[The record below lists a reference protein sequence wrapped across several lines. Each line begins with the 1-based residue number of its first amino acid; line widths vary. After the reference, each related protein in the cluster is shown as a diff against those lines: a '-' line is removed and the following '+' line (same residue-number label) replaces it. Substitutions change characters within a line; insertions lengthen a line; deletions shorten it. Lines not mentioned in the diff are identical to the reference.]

1 MKKLTTTALVSS
13 LMLIGTSA
21 IAQVSTSG
29 NLNIG
34 YRALSQDSG
43 SASTGGSFSG
53 VTKES
58 QINFGNKGK
67 LNNGLD
73 YAVGFSLEFDGQDGV
88 SGSNGWNSENTYI
101 DLTSGGTTITLG
113 ADHIQNSDANL
124 SNILGIGYTA
134 MHGVLSTAGTAV
146 NGSYP
151 QTAASNYGAY
161 GIGVVQ
167 NIGVGNIS
175 ANYTPSRAGTT
186 ASNDVFNNGTAA
198 TYEADESA
206 IELVFRGGLGVKG
219 LTVLASIAKSDAPDG
234 QVKNIKGQRLAAQ
247 YNFGQITVG
256 IDRVKEEGLSGA
268 TTAAAS
274 NEERTGTGVGIAFAV
289 NKELSV
295 GAHYAKTDR
304 TVAGVSSTSD
314 EKYKAIQ
321 IGYNF
326 GPIALQVE
334 GKRGENVGNSQ
345 GADADQI
352 GLLLSSKF

>member
-13 LMLIGTSA
+13 LMLFGTSA

-34 YRALSQDSG
+34 YRALSADAGATSKQ
-43 SASTGGSFSG
+43 GSFSG

-113 ADHIQNSDANL
+113 ADHIQNSDVNL

-134 MHGVLSTAGTAV
+134 MHGVSSTAGTVV

-167 NIGVGNIS
+167 NVGVGNIS

-186 ASNDVFNNGTAA
+186 ASNDIFNNDNPT
-198 TYEADESA
+198 TYEANESA

-219 LTVLASIAKSDAPDG
+219 LTVLASIAKSDAQDG
-234 QVKNIKGQRLAAQ
+234 TTTDIKGQRLAAQ

-268 TTAAAS
+268 TTAAVS

-289 NKELSV
+289 NSNLSV

-304 TVAGVSSTSD
+304 TAAGVSSTSD

-334 GKRGENVGNSQ
+334 ENVVKTLVTLQ
-345 GADADQI
+345 V
-352 GLLLSSKF
+352 LMLTK

>member
-21 IAQVSTSG
+21 IAQISTSG

-43 SASTGGSFSG
+43 ASSTGGSFSG

-58 QINFGNKGK
+58 QINFANKGK

-73 YAVGFSLEFDGQDGV
+73 YAVGFALEFDGQDGIA
-88 SGSNGWNSENTYI
+88 GSNGWNTENTYI

-113 ADHIQNSDANL
+113 ADHIQNSDVNL

-134 MHGVLSTAGTAV
+134 MHGVLSTAGAAV

-161 GIGVVQ
+161 GIGVIQ

-186 ASNDVFNNGTAA
+186 ASNDVFNNATAA
-198 TYEADESA
+198 TYEVDESA
-206 IELVFRGGLGVKG
+206 VEFVFRGDLGVKG

-234 QVKNIKGQRLAAQ
+234 QTKNIKGQRLAAQ
-247 YNFGQITVG
+247 YNFGKITVG

-274 NEERTGTGVGIAFAV
+274 NEERTGTGIGAAFAV
-289 NKELSV
+289 TNNLSV
-295 GAHYAKTDR
+295 GAHYAKAEKSN
-304 TVAGVSSTSD
+304 AGVSTNVD

>member
-1 MKKLTTTALVSS
+1 
-13 LMLIGTSA
+13 
-21 IAQVSTSG
+21 
-29 NLNIG
+29 
-34 YRALSQDSG
+34 
-43 SASTGGSFSG
+43 
-53 VTKES
+53 
-58 QINFGNKGK
+58 
-67 LNNGLD
+67 
-73 YAVGFSLEFDGQDGV
+73 
-88 SGSNGWNSENTYI
+88 
-101 DLTSGGTTITLG
+101 
-113 ADHIQNSDANL
+113 
-124 SNILGIGYTA
+124 
-134 MHGVLSTAGTAV
+134 MHGVLPAAGGSAV

-206 IELVFRGGLGVKG
+206 MEFVFRGGLGVKG

-234 QVKNIKGQRLAAQ
+234 TVKNIKGQRIAAQ

-256 IDRVKEEGLSGA
+256 IDRVKEEGLNGA
-268 TTAAAS
+268 TTAAVS

-295 GAHYAKTDR
+295 GAHYAKTDK
-304 TVAGVSSTSD
+304 TSAGASSNVD